1 MKKEIV
7 IKRVYYAANII
18 DYIFIPIRIPFW
30 ILDNW
35 FTEQDGDYYYL
46 SPITDRIKGLVLEKL
61 SSYSSNSS
69 KKLYLIKTVK
79 TGSNKIIT
87 LNMARDL
94 IERSKSLTS
103 LKYAPVLVKNTKYI
117 GGNNTFRL
125 ILDTGLVI
133 SGIDPSVDEIFTKL
147 IQDEEKL

>member
-1 MKKEIV
+1 M
-7 IKRVYYAANII
+7 
-18 DYIFIPIRIPFW
+18 
-30 ILDNW
+30 
-35 FTEQDGDYYYL
+35 
-46 SPITDRIKGLVLEKL
+46 TDRIKGLVLEKL
-61 SSYSSNSS
+61 SSYSSSSS

-79 TGSNKIIT
+79 TSSNKIIT
-87 LNMARDL
+87 LNTARNL

-103 LKYAPVLVKNTKYI
+103 LKYAPVLVKNTGYI

-133 SGIDPSVDEIFTKL
+133 SGIDPGIDEIFTKL

>member
-46 SPITDRIKGLVLEKL
+46 SPMTDRIKGLVLEKL
-61 SSYSSNSS
+61 SSYSNNSS

-79 TGSNKIIT
+79 TSSNKIIT
-87 LNMARDL
+87 LNAARNL
-94 IERSKSLTS
+94 IEHSESLTNF
-103 LKYAPVLVKNTKYI
+103 KYAPVLVKNTKYI
-117 GGNNTFRL
+117 GGNNTFR
-125 ILDTGLVI
+125 IMINTGLVI
-133 SGIDPSVDEIFTKL
+133 SGIDPSIDSIFTKL
-147 IQDEEKL
+147 YTR